1 MPQPKGKTGN
11 PQGRPKGSPN
21 KITQDIRNWL
31 SKLIDDNREQ
41 MQNDLAALSPKERLQ
56 VLEKFMQYTVPK
68 LQSVEATTKID
79 FDQLSD
85 SQIDNIINSIAS
97 ALNFNKLQKY
107 TSNVHQIQET
117 AQNSL
122 TSQAI

>member
-68 LQSVEATTKID
+68 LQSVEATTKIN

-85 SQIDNIINSIAS
+85 SQIDNIINKITQG
-97 ALNFNKLQKY
+97 L
-107 TSNVHQIQET
+107 
-117 AQNSL
+117 
-122 TSQAI
+122 

>member
-56 VLEKFMQYTVPK
+56 VLEKFMQYIVPK

-85 SQIDNIINSIAS
+85 SQIDNIINKITQG
-97 ALNFNKLQKY
+97 L
-107 TSNVHQIQET
+107 
-117 AQNSL
+117 
-122 TSQAI
+122 

>member
-56 VLEKFMQYTVPK
+56 VLEKFMQFHAIH
-68 LQSVEATTKID
+68 SSE
-79 FDQLSD
+79 
-85 SQIDNIINSIAS
+85 IAIGRS
-97 ALNFNKLQKY
+97 YNK
-107 TSNVHQIQET
+107 NRF
-117 AQNSL
+117 
-122 TSQAI
+122 